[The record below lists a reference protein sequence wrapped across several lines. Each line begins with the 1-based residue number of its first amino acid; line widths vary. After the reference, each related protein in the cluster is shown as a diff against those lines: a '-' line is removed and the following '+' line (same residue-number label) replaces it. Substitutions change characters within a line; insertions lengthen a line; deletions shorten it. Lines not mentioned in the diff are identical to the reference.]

1 MLENDEWSFHLNQA
15 TRVLVNVNEK
25 DVKIKHKMD
34 RIYKYSSH
42 LGGFDF
48 VARAA
53 GPPGQVRQ
61 DLALLS
67 VHARLHLAPPF
78 LGYDGSWGQQHNKN
92 HQLR

>member
-1 MLENDEWSFHLNQA
+1 MNSHESTGDLGGLGTLEDLKDEHDL
-15 TRVLVNVNEK
+15 
-25 DVKIKHKMD
+25 D
-34 RIYKYSSH
+34 RTYGRSSH

-67 VHARLHLAPPF
+67 VHARLHLAPPL
-78 LGYDGSWGQQHNKN
+78 LGYDGS
-92 HQLR
+92 